1 MKTEIKRKI
10 WKYFLQQKAKE
21 IWEGLAF
28 VFPLTFAI
36 LIVFGIMGLLF
47 YVGDYLLKLIP
58 EYTQNIMSLIGI
70 IAIDLFMLFVFGWGI
85 YDWLKSWLKSNW
97 EKAKRR
103 ALKECQK

>member
-21 IWEGLAF
+21 IWEGVSFIFL
-28 VFPLTFAI
+28 LTFA
-36 LIVFGIMGLLF
+36 LLVVFGIMGLLF
-47 YVGDYLLKLIP
+47 HIGYYLLKFIP

-70 IAIDLFMLFVFGWGI
+70 IAIGLFMLFVFGWGI
-85 YDWLKSWLKSNW
+85 YDWLKSNW

-103 ALKECQK
+103 ALKECQ